1 MREWCGGGLDPE
13 AFDAREFEGNLQAGR
28 LARFDDGP

>member
-13 AFDAREFEGNLQAGR
+13 AFDPSEFEDNFPNGR
-28 LARFDDGP
+28 LIMLEDGT